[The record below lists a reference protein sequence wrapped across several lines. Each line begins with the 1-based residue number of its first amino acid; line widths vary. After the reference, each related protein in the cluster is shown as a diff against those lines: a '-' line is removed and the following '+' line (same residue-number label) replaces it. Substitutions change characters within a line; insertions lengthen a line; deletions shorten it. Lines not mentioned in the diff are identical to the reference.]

1 LGDSLYLI
9 SNTIPFLVVKK
20 LKLGKHLFLKVTHC
34 KSLNGLFKMTIGDL
48 NRRQR
53 KVPYHLTRNGKDTF

>member
-1 LGDSLYLI
+1 
-9 SNTIPFLVVKK
+9 
-20 LKLGKHLFLKVTHC
+20 
-34 KSLNGLFKMTIGDL
+34 MTIGDL